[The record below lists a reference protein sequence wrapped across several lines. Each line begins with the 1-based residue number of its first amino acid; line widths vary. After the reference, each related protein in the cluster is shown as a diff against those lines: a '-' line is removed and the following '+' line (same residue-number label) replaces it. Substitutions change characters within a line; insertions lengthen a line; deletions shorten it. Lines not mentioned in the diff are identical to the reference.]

1 MVTKQQPANI
11 AIQDERAKPVL
22 SKTFVSD
29 KDAKVSLAS
38 RAIARLEAAAA
49 AINESE
55 ATRRDRTL
63 QLVSTK
69 DRPFSALIRHG
80 RTTIEIEGDD
90 FAVST
95 E

>member
-1 MVTKQQPANI
+1 MVKKQEPTDI
-11 AIQDERAKPVL
+11 AVPNERVPPTRPV
-22 SKTFVSD
+22 TD
-29 KDAKVSLAS
+29 KQVSLAA

-49 AINESE
+49 SINESE
-55 ATRRDRTL
+55 MVRRDRTL

-80 RTTIEIEGDD
+80 RTTIQIEGDD
-90 FAVST
+90 FAVTT